1 MYFSIKNINSE
12 DNHAFAMSI
21 KYNLIFWYTFLLIAW
36 LFWTYAYM
44 RNVKGHSAVI
54 EMYVLLG
61 TIVSLLTNLLTRLTT
76 DNTLLI
82 LIIAFSYTLTAFLN
96 YFNVN

>member
-1 MYFSIKNINSE
+1 MIFIFT
-12 DNHAFAMSI
+12 HRLALL
-21 KYNLIFWYTFLLIAW
+21 NLC
-36 LFWTYAYM
+36 M